1 VVSTDGKTTSPAPS
15 QLNLQLGWLMIVVFA
30 TLGFVLEGLHAFKW
44 PMYLD
49 VGAEP
54 RRLVWTLA
62 HAHGVLLGLVQ
73 VALGLTQKSLG
84 VDFSIPWSWALAC
97 GSLLVPLGFFLGGF
111 GIAGGDP
118 GPGVL
123 LVPLGALAL
132 IASLGRFALAVIAAT
147 RR

>member
-1 VVSTDGKTTSPAPS
+1 MTDDKKTKQPTSHQP
-15 QLNLQLGWLMIVVFA
+15 NLIAGWLMVVVFA
-30 TLGFVLEGLHAFKW
+30 TMGLALEGLHAFKF
-44 PMYLD
+44 PLYLD

-73 VALGLTQKSLG
+73 VALALTHRSLTT
-84 VDFSIPWSWALAC
+84 DFEGGWAWTLTIGALLIPI
-97 GSLLVPLGFFLGGF
+97 GFFAGGF
-111 GIAGGDP
+111 AIQGGDP

-123 LVPLGALAL
+123 LVPIGAVAVIL
-132 IASLGRFALAVIAAT
+132 SLGRFAVAVILAT